1 MRLEALVNQNYDI
14 LTANDREIANTIF
27 RDRDAVREMNS
38 TQLAGYLHIS
48 RTTLVRFMKKLGI
61 RTFAEFKLLLAR
73 EERAPADQVF
83 HMQDIADNYHA
94 MIDELKRHDY
104 RRICEM
110 IAQAGTVYLYGSGNE
125 QKAIAEEFK
134 RIFLIFGKCC
144 IDLFDY
150 GEVEFARERFKN
162 DDLFIAI
169 SLSGESADALKVMR
183 CVRASEIRTAS
194 LTRWDNN
201 SLAGMCEENL
211 YVGTKTVY
219 QKAGGSY
226 EMVAAFYILLD
237 ILSVRYLE
245 YVRESGEVDTVEDRG
260 AFEQQ
265 L

>member
-27 RDRDAVREMNS
+27 RDKQVIREMNS
-38 TQLAGYLHIS
+38 TQLSEYLHIS
-48 RTTLVRFMKKLGI
+48 RTTFVRFMKKLGI
-61 RTFAEFKLLLAR
+61 RTFAEFKLLTAR
-73 EERAPADQVF
+73 EESVPAKTVF

-104 RRICEM
+104 RKICAM
-110 IAQAGTVYLYGSGNE
+110 IRQAGTIYLYGSGNE

-150 GEVEFARERFKN
+150 GEVEFARERFRRN
-162 DDLFIAI
+162 DLFLAV
-169 SLSGESADALKVMR
+169 SLSGESADALNVMK
-183 CVRASEIRTAS
+183 CVRASEIRTVS

-201 SLAGMCEENL
+201 SLAGMCQENL

-219 QKAGGSY
+219 QKSGGAY
-226 EMVAAFYILLD
+226 EMVASFYILLD

-245 YVRESGEVDTVEDRG
+245 YIREENEVEDRG
-260 AFEQQ
+260 ASEQP